1 MRSWL
6 EKHDSLV
13 ASLVGLGS
21 FMLYVLTLSPGVEGG
36 DPGEFQFVPYILGIP
51 HQTGYPL
58 YVLLGKLW
66 SSLPLGSVAYR
77 MNLFSALFGAFTVCL
92 IYFLLRLL
100 FVSPWAAIFAAL
112 SLGLSRLFWL
122 WATMAGVR
130 TMNAFFFAL
139 ILWTAFN
146 WQKRSSIKWFY
157 LLVFIF
163 GLSLTH
169 HRTAMLALP
178 ALFLFVLWVDCAILR
193 SPRVIF
199 TAMASALAP
208 LLLYL
213 YVFVRGMLDPPFSA
227 LPLEGLRSLID
238 LVIAGGTLRSL
249 HPLDWSAAL
258 PDLSGALAREFT
270 SIGALLGAL
279 GGLIFFKRERKSF
292 LFSFLII
299 FSLLIFTFSYDIGE
313 GQVQWGYLILIYVPF
328 AVWIGIGVDGLMG
341 LVEKWARGREVCAV
355 ALVAMALVLAKQ
367 GHQSYREI
375 DRLRHAPLDL
385 YRQNLRGEQA
395 GRFAASSLSLV
406 EPGAVILSDWEQA
419 TPLLYYQLVERKRP
433 DLIVH
438 YPLDNWREWLARTPR
453 QPIYITR
460 HFPPLLGMRNL
471 TAVGPLVRLQD
482 NPSLRVGSDIVPL
495 GANFEGEMELVGYL
509 FMDGWERD
517 RTQPLKAGDI
527 LQVTLY
533 WRALSSMERDY
544 SISLRLLDE
553 QGSLLGQVD
562 SVNPVLSLYPTHL
575 WSQGEVVGD
584 YYEILLPKELPEGL
598 YHLQILVYLNLGG
611 GKFHNLVVVGSDP
624 PTEWAIIG
632 PFMVYR

>member
-1 MRSWL
+1 MMRSWF
-6 EKHDSLV
+6 EKRDPLV

-21 FMLYVLTLSPGVEGG
+21 FILYVLTLSPGVEGG

-66 SSLPLGSVAYR
+66 SILPLGSVAYR
-77 MNLFSALFGAFTVCL
+77 MNLFSALFASLTLCL
-92 IYFLLRLL
+92 TYLLLRLL
-100 FVSPWAAIFAAL
+100 LVSPWAAIFAAL
-112 SLGLSRLFWL
+112 CLGLSRLFWL

-146 WQKRSSIKWFY
+146 WQKRPSTKWFY
-157 LLVFIF
+157 LLAFVF

-178 ALFLFVLWVDCAILR
+178 ALLFVLWVDRGIL
-193 SPRVIF
+193 SPRIIL
-199 TAMASALAP
+199 TALVSALVP

-213 YVFVRGMLDPPFSA
+213 YIFVRGMLDPPFSA
-227 LPLEGLRSLID
+227 LPLAGLRSLID

-249 HPLDWSAAL
+249 RALDWSAAL
-258 PDLSGALAREFT
+258 PGLSEALMRDFT
-270 SIGALLGAL
+270 PIGALLGAL
-279 GGLIFFKRERKSF
+279 GGLIFFRRERKGL
-292 LFSFLII
+292 LFSLVII
-299 FSLLIFTFSYDIGE
+299 FCLLIFTFSYDIGE

-328 AVWIGIGVDGLMG
+328 ALWIGMGIDGAIA
-341 LVEKWARGREVCAV
+341 LVEKRTRGKGIYML

-367 GHQSYREI
+367 GQQSHRQT
-375 DRLRHAPLDL
+375 DHLRHAPLDL
-385 YRQNLRGEQA
+385 YRQDLRGEQA
-395 GRFAASSLSLV
+395 ERFAASSLSLA

-419 TPLLYYQLVERKRP
+419 TPLLYYQLVEGRRA

-438 YPLDNWREWLARTPR
+438 YPLDDWREWLARERPV
-453 QPIYITR
+453 YITR

-471 TAVGPLVRLQD
+471 TAVGPLVKLQG
-482 NPSLRVGSDIVPL
+482 NPSLGVSSDIVPL
-495 GANFEGEMELVGYL
+495 GADFEGEMELVGYL
-509 FMDGWERD
+509 FMNGWERN

-527 LQVTLY
+527 LQVILH
-533 WRALSSMERDY
+533 WRALTNMERDY

-553 QGSLLGQVD
+553 KRSVFGQVD

-575 WSQGEVVGD
+575 WSQGEVVCD

-598 YHLQILVYLNLGG
+598 YHLDVLVYLNLGE
-611 GKFHNLVVVGSDP
+611 GKFHNLAVASSEP
-624 PTEWAIIG
+624 PTQSATIG

>member
-1 MRSWL
+1 MMRSWF
-6 EKHDSLV
+6 EKRDPLV

-21 FMLYVLTLSPGVEGG
+21 FILYVLTLSPGVEGG

-66 SSLPLGSVAYR
+66 SILPLGSVAHR
-77 MNLFSALFGAFTVCL
+77 MNLFSALFAALTVCL
-92 IYFLLRLL
+92 IYLLLRLL

-130 TMNAFFFAL
+130 SMNAFFFAL

-157 LLVFIF
+157 VLAFIF

-169 HRTAMLALP
+169 HRTALLALP
-178 ALFLFVLWVDCAILR
+178 ALVLFVLWLDCGILS

-199 TAMASALAP
+199 TAMASAMAP
-208 LLLYL
+208 SLLYL
-213 YVFVRGMLDPPFSA
+213 YIFVRGMLDPPFSA
-227 LPLEGLRSLID
+227 LPLAGLRSLID
-238 LVIAGGTLRSL
+238 LVVAGGTLRSL

-258 PDLSGALAREFT
+258 PGLSGVLVREFT
-270 SIGALLGAL
+270 PIGALLGAL
-279 GGLIFFKRERKSF
+279 GGPIFFKRERKSF
-292 LFSFLII
+292 WFSFLII
-299 FSLLIFTFSYDIGE
+299 FCLLIFTFSYDIGE
-313 GQVQWGYLILIYVPF
+313 GQVQWGYLILIYLPF
-328 AVWIGIGVDGLMG
+328 AIWIGMGVDGLMG
-341 LVEKWARGREVCAV
+341 LVEKRARGLYAV

-385 YRQNLRGEQA
+385 YRQDLRGEQA
-395 GRFAASSLSLV
+395 RRFAASSLSLV
-406 EPGAVILSDWEQA
+406 EAGAVILSDWEQA

-438 YPLDNWREWLARTPR
+438 YPLDNWREWLARVPR

-482 NPSLRVGSDIVPL
+482 NPSLTVPSDIIPL

-509 FMDGWERD
+509 FMNGWERH
-517 RTQPLKAGDI
+517 RTQSLKAGDV
-527 LQVTLY
+527 LQVMLS
-533 WRALSSMERDY
+533 WRALSGMERDY

-553 QGSLLGQVD
+553 QGSLFGQVD

-575 WSQGEVVGD
+575 WSPGEVVGD
-584 YYEILLPKELPEGL
+584 YHEILLPQELPEGL
-598 YHLQILVYLNLGG
+598 YRLEILVYLNLGG